1 MVYRKRTRKGVN
13 EFMKTRDTVV
23 CYSAVIKD
31 VHFGTGKILHIKS
44 FWDKRK
50 AEKWLLEHEQSTDL
64 LREYKLSCL
73 YAFMGW
79 VVLKHYVC

>member
-1 MVYRKRTRKGVN
+1 MVLRTTRGKGVN
-13 EFMKTRDTVV
+13 VFMKTRDTIV
-23 CYSAVIKD
+23 CYNAVIKD
-31 VHFGTGKILHIKS
+31 IHFGTGNILHIKS

-64 LREYKLSCL
+64 LREYKLSVL